1 MLGHG
6 RDDTNETRYE
16 KYKNEEMSHFSHNN
30 RLRECKTLI
39 IRSLLKG
46 QLILGRFLFQ
56 IYTDNESTFQEFSSI
71 NYHC

>member
-16 KYKNEEMSHFSHNN
+16 KYKNEETYHFSHNDA

-39 IRSLLKG
+39 IRNLLKG
-46 QLILGRFLFQ
+46 QLVLGRNLFQ
-56 IYTDNESTFQEFSSI
+56 IYTNNESTF
-71 NYHC
+71 